1 MALASMLLLI
11 SIDGLMTANAINKP
25 AALIATPHRLDAS
38 SMPSTPSTLS
48 TPLTR
53 IADTYI
59 ARMSLDDKLGQLFF
73 PMFPCCGYTPAT
85 AAMVQHLHIG
95 GGLLY
100 ALNVP
105 NASFTRN
112 LLSTAQ
118 SNSPIPM
125 LFTIDEEGGSVDRL
139 RAVYGWRPGP
149 AQMVSSGATRYAQ
162 DQGVQTARDMAA
174 LGFNLNL
181 APDVDVQLV
190 AGPNQIGRTFGSDP
204 QTVTTYAG
212 AFLTGLQEN
221 GVVGCLKHFPGLGAA
236 GIDAHQ
242 GLPVINR
249 TRQQIEDVELAP
261 YRALIATGK
270 VQCVMTT
277 DLLMPAIDPNL
288 PAELSPTL
296 IDGVLRGELGF
307 DGVVM
312 TDALYMQGISSRYS
326 LPEAAVRAILAGCD
340 MMEGMSSPAQ
350 VRAMK
355 NALRAAIASGR
366 LTEAR
371 IDQSV
376 KRILILKARLGL
388 IPITQ
393 VPG

>member
-1 MALASMLLLI
+1 
-11 SIDGLMTANAINKP
+11 
-25 AALIATPHRLDAS
+25 
-38 SMPSTPSTLS
+38 
-48 TPLTR
+48 
-53 IADTYI
+53 
-59 ARMSLDDKLGQLFF
+59 MSLDDKLGQLFF

-85 AAMVQHLHIG
+85 AAMVQQLHIG

-118 SNSPIPM
+118 AHSPVPM
-125 LFTIDEEGGSVDRL
+125 LFTVDEEGGGVDRL

-149 AQMVSSGATRYAQ
+149 AQMVNSGSTSYAQ
-162 DQGVQTARDMAA
+162 DQGARTARDMAA
-174 LGFNLNL
+174 LGFNVNL

-190 AGPNQIGRTFGSDP
+190 AGPNQVGRTFGSDP

-212 AFLTGLQEN
+212 AFLTGLQDN

-261 YRALIATGK
+261 YRALVATGK
-270 VQCVMTT
+270 AQCVMTT
-277 DLLMPAIDPNL
+277 DLLMPAIDPDM
-288 PAELSPTL
+288 PAELSPTI

-350 VRAMK
+350 VRAME
-355 NALRAAIASGR
+355 NARRDCERASHRGAYRPVRRADSSPQDAPGPDSQR
-366 LTEAR
+366 AG
-371 IDQSV
+371 
-376 KRILILKARLGL
+376 LGL
-388 IPITQ
+388 AFGPPWT
-393 VPG
+393 